1 MEIETKPTNPTNGF
15 DVTPNAQPCEDLF
28 APSGPAEEIQK
39 TISNKTFTIK
49 DTDGSDDNSANF
61 FTAPCDFHITNK
73 RFMVSLKSQPQTQN
87 LSLWC
92 EYYNCLSHGTSKNRL
107 ILLIGNAILNEKM
120 ENGYTPSDLEQ
131 ESQIETLKSQYLLLT
146 SNTLPEEDNFIELKS
161 DYSIEVDLSDSDL
174 SEIFKLFSKCSDMNP
189 DPEEVRGNGAG
200 SMFAGMG
207 LRDESYDDDGDID
220 DGDRD
225 DGDIDMSGFYTRE
238 NVHLFEAEMERQGG
252 LGGGGLGGFME
263 N

>member
-15 DVTPNAQPCEDLF
+15 DATLNAQPCEDLF
-28 APSGPAEEIQK
+28 AQEGPAEEIQK
-39 TISNKTFTIK
+39 TITNKTFTIK

-73 RFMVSLKSQPQTQN
+73 RFMVSLKSHAQLPPQTPAQN

-92 EYYNCLSHGTSKNRL
+92 EYYNCLSHGTSANKM

-120 ENGYTPSDLEQ
+120 ENGYNPEDSEC
-131 ESQIETLKSQYLLLT
+131 ESQIETVKAHYLSLIA
-146 SNTLPEEDNFIELKS
+146 NTLPEEDNFLELKS
-161 DYSIEVDLSDSDL
+161 DYSLEVDLADSDL
-174 SEIFKLFSKCSDMNP
+174 SEIFKLFSRCSDMNP

-207 LRDESYDDDGDID
+207 LGDESYDDEDEEGSG
-220 DGDRD
+220 DGDREE
-225 DGDIDMSGFYTRE
+225 GFGGGAGIDMSGFYTRE
-238 NVHLFEAEMERQGG
+238 NVHLFEEE
-252 LGGGGLGGFME
+252 E
-263 N
+263 E